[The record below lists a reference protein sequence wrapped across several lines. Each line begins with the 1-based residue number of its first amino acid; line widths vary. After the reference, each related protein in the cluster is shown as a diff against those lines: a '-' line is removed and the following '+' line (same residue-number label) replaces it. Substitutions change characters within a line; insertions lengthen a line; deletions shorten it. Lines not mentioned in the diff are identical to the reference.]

1 MAYALYAPCL
11 LIAAISITLKENVI
25 STQHL
30 PLVIAGPIVRKV
42 TSNLCYIWVVT
53 SSADA
58 PSLTLSH
65 DEAPIDG
72 DRQSETICVGT
83 HAFIHLLSF
92 SASKPFSDCAR
103 ISYQLHFDNEEQ
115 QARWH
120 KEQQA
125 LLYTG
130 QSTLSFHF
138 TETPKTILHGSCRKP
153 HFHSD
158 DALAQVDT
166 LHEHAF
172 KQKSSFPDL
181 LLMTGDQIYA
191 DDVAGPMLKAI
202 HSVIARL
209 GLFHETLEG
218 AVVSNT
224 QELAT
229 HPHGYYER
237 EQLLPQISTNTVLSS
252 LFFGAKK
259 KPVFTSVN
267 AQNHLI
273 GSAEIIAMYLLVW
286 SDTLWAEITID
297 NDGIPDKY
305 SATFDKENEALK
317 GFVKQLPQVRRALA
331 HIPTYMI
338 FDDHDVT
345 DDWNLTRG
353 WEQEVYGNPL
363 SKRMIGNALIGY
375 LLCQGWGN
383 APKKVTAL
391 IEKVKQSTGEQGIAQ
406 HDEIID
412 DLLDFDQWHY
422 RLDTTPPIEVLDTRT
437 QRWRSESDMNKP
449 SGLMDWEALCDFQ
462 HSIIGKES
470 VIVVSAAPI
479 YGVKVIE
486 AIQKVFT
493 FFGKALT
500 VDAENWMAHKGTA
513 NVMLNI
519 FRHYKTPPEFI
530 ILSGDVHYSFVY
542 DVRLRFRRNSPH
554 ITQFT
559 CSGLKNAFPDG
570 LIKWLDRLNRILY
583 RSKSPLNLFTRRRN
597 MSVKAREPSMG
608 YGELFN
614 GCAIGVLKISHKNT
628 DVQCKALL
636 SNGKEVEFP
645 TSKND

>member
-1 MAYALYAPCL
+1 M
-11 LIAAISITLKENVI
+11 T
-25 STQHL
+25 STECH
-30 PLVIAGPIVRKV
+30 
-42 TSNLCYIWVVT
+42 IWVVT
-53 SSADA
+53 SNADSPALNLSANEVVV
-58 PSLTLSH
+58 S
-65 DEAPIDG
+65 G
-72 DRQSETICVGT
+72 NCQRETIRVGKY
-83 HAFIHLLSF
+83 AFIHLLSF
-92 SASKPFSDCAR
+92 TSSERFEDTARIGYSLSFSDDA
-103 ISYQLHFDNEEQ
+103 Q
-115 QARWH
+115 QASWEN
-120 KEQQA
+120 EQRG
-125 LLYTG
+125 LLYDG
-130 QSTLSFHF
+130 QSSLCFHY
-138 TETPKTILHGSCRKP
+138 TETPETILHGSCRKP

-158 DALAQVDT
+158 DALAQVDV
-166 LHEHAF
+166 LHKNAF
-172 KQKSSFPDL
+172 KKQNDFPDL

-202 HSVIARL
+202 HSVIDRL
-209 GLFHETLEG
+209 GLYHEALEG
-218 AVVSNT
+218 AVVTNT
-224 QELAT
+224 NELAT
-229 HPHGYYER
+229 HEHGYYER
-237 EQLLPQISTNTVLSS
+237 EQLLPQIATNTVLSS
-252 LFFGAKK
+252 IFFGAKK

-286 SDTLWAEITID
+286 SDTLWADINID
-297 NDGIPDKY
+297 KDGIPPKY
-305 SATFDKENEALK
+305 HAIFDKEHEALN

-383 APKKVTAL
+383 APKKVAPL
-391 IEKVKQSTGEQGIAQ
+391 IAKVQESMGESGLNS
-406 HDEIID
+406 HDKIID

-437 QRWRSESDMNKP
+437 QRWRSESNMNKP

-513 NVMLNI
+513 NVILNI
-519 FRHYKTPPEFI
+519 FRHYKTPPDFI

-570 LIKWLDRLNRILY
+570 LIKWLDRLNRVLY

-597 MSVKAREPSMG
+597 MSVKAREPSLG

-614 GCAIGVLKISHKNT
+614 GCAIGVLKISQKNT

-645 TSKND
+645 ASKDD

>member
-1 MAYALYAPCL
+1 MP
-11 LIAAISITLKENVI
+11 
-25 STQHL
+25 Q
-30 PLVIAGPIVRKV
+30 VIAGPIVRKV
-42 TSNLCYIWVVT
+42 TSTECHIWVVT
-53 SSADA
+53 SNADSPALNLSANEVVV
-58 PSLTLSH
+58 S
-65 DEAPIDG
+65 G
-72 DRQSETICVGT
+72 NCQRETIRVGKY
-83 HAFIHLLSF
+83 AFIHLLSF
-92 SASKPFSDCAR
+92 TSSEPFEDTARIGYSLSFSDDA
-103 ISYQLHFDNEEQ
+103 Q
-115 QARWH
+115 QASWEN
-120 KEQQA
+120 EQRG
-125 LLYTG
+125 LLYDG
-130 QSTLSFHF
+130 QSSLCFHY
-138 TETPKTILHGSCRKP
+138 TETPETILHGSCRKP

-158 DALAQVDT
+158 DALAQVDV
-166 LHEHAF
+166 LHKNAF
-172 KQKSSFPDL
+172 KKQNDFPDL

-202 HSVIARL
+202 HSVIDRL
-209 GLFHETLEG
+209 GLYHEALEG
-218 AVVSNT
+218 AVVTNT
-224 QELAT
+224 NELAT
-229 HPHGYYER
+229 HEHGYYER
-237 EQLLPQISTNTVLSS
+237 EQLLPQIATNTVLSS
-252 LFFGAKK
+252 IFFGAKK

-286 SDTLWAEITID
+286 SDTLWADINID
-297 NDGIPDKY
+297 KDGIPPKY
-305 SATFDKENEALK
+305 HAIFDKEHEALN

-383 APKKVTAL
+383 APKKVAPL
-391 IEKVKQSTGEQGIAQ
+391 IAKVQESMGESGLNS

-437 QRWRSESDMNKP
+437 QRWRSESNMNKP

-462 HSIIGKES
+462 HSIIGKKS

-513 NVMLNI
+513 NVILNI
-519 FRHYKTPPEFI
+519 FRHYKTPPDFI

-570 LIKWLDRLNRILY
+570 LIKWLDSLNRVLN

-597 MSVKAREPSMG
+597 MSVKAREPSLG

-614 GCAIGVLKISHKNT
+614 GCAIGVLKISQKNT

-645 TSKND
+645 ASKDD

>member
-1 MAYALYAPCL
+1 MP
-11 LIAAISITLKENVI
+11 
-25 STQHL
+25 Q
-30 PLVIAGPIVRKV
+30 VIAGPIVRKV
-42 TSNLCYIWVVT
+42 TSTECHIWVVT
-53 SSADA
+53 SNADSPALNLSANEVVV
-58 PSLTLSH
+58 S
-65 DEAPIDG
+65 G
-72 DRQSETICVGT
+72 NCQRETIRVGKY
-83 HAFIHLLSF
+83 AFIHLLSF
-92 SASKPFSDCAR
+92 TSSEPFEDTARIGYSLSFSDDA
-103 ISYQLHFDNEEQ
+103 Q
-115 QARWH
+115 QASWEN
-120 KEQQA
+120 EQRG
-125 LLYTG
+125 LLYDG
-130 QSTLSFHF
+130 QSSLCFHY
-138 TETPKTILHGSCRKP
+138 TETPETILHGSCRKP

-158 DALAQVDT
+158 DALAQVDV
-166 LHEHAF
+166 LHKNAF
-172 KQKSSFPDL
+172 KKENDFPDL

-202 HSVIARL
+202 HSVIDRL
-209 GLFHETLEG
+209 GLYHEALEG
-218 AVVSNT
+218 AVVTNT
-224 QELAT
+224 NELAT
-229 HPHGYYER
+229 HEHGYYER
-237 EQLLPQISTNTVLSS
+237 EQLLPQIATNTVLSS
-252 LFFGAKK
+252 IFFGAKK

-286 SDTLWAEITID
+286 SDTLWADINID
-297 NDGIPDKY
+297 KDGIPPKY
-305 SATFDKENEALK
+305 HVIFDKEHEALN

-383 APKKVTAL
+383 APKKVAPL
-391 IEKVKQSTGEQGIAQ
+391 IAKVQESMGESGLNS

-437 QRWRSESDMNKP
+437 QRWRSESNMNKP

-513 NVMLNI
+513 NVILNI
-519 FRHYKTPPEFI
+519 FRHYKTPPDFI

-570 LIKWLDRLNRILY
+570 LIKWLDRLNRVLY

-597 MSVKAREPSMG
+597 MSVKAREPSLG

-614 GCAIGVLKISHKNT
+614 GCAIGVLKISQKNT

-645 TSKND
+645 ASKDD

>member
-1 MAYALYAPCL
+1 MP
-11 LIAAISITLKENVI
+11 
-25 STQHL
+25 Q
-30 PLVIAGPIVRKV
+30 VIAGPIVRKV
-42 TSNLCYIWVVT
+42 TSTECHIWVVT
-53 SSADA
+53 SNADSPALNLSANEVVV
-58 PSLTLSH
+58 S
-65 DEAPIDG
+65 G
-72 DRQSETICVGT
+72 NCQRETIRVGKY
-83 HAFIHLLSF
+83 AFIHLLSF
-92 SASKPFSDCAR
+92 TSSEPFEDTARIGYSLSFSDDA
-103 ISYQLHFDNEEQ
+103 Q
-115 QARWH
+115 QASWEN
-120 KEQQA
+120 EQRG
-125 LLYTG
+125 LLYDG
-130 QSTLSFHF
+130 QSSLCFHY
-138 TETPKTILHGSCRKP
+138 TETPETILHGSCRKP

-158 DALAQVDT
+158 DALAQVDV
-166 LHEHAF
+166 LHKNAF
-172 KQKSSFPDL
+172 KKQNDFPDL

-202 HSVIARL
+202 HSVIDRL
-209 GLFHETLEG
+209 GLYHEALEG
-218 AVVSNT
+218 AVVTNT
-224 QELAT
+224 NELAT
-229 HPHGYYER
+229 HEHGYYER
-237 EQLLPQISTNTVLSS
+237 EQLLPQIATNTVLSS
-252 LFFGAKK
+252 IFFGAKK

-286 SDTLWAEITID
+286 SDTLWADINID
-297 NDGIPDKY
+297 KDGIPPKY
-305 SATFDKENEALK
+305 HAIFDKEHEALN

-383 APKKVTAL
+383 APKKVAPL
-391 IEKVKQSTGEQGIAQ
+391 IAKVQESMGESGLNS

-437 QRWRSESDMNKP
+437 QRWRSESNMNKP

-513 NVMLNI
+513 NVILNI
-519 FRHYKTPPEFI
+519 FRHYKTPPDFI

-570 LIKWLDRLNRILY
+570 LIKWLDRLNRVLY

-597 MSVKAREPSMG
+597 MSVKAREPSLG

-614 GCAIGVLKISHKNT
+614 GCAIGVLKISQKNT

-645 TSKND
+645 ASKDD

>member
-1 MAYALYAPCL
+1 MP
-11 LIAAISITLKENVI
+11 
-25 STQHL
+25 Q
-30 PLVIAGPIVRKV
+30 VIAGPIVRKV
-42 TSNLCYIWVVT
+42 TSTECHIWVVT
-53 SSADA
+53 SNADSPALNLSANEVVV
-58 PSLTLSH
+58 S
-65 DEAPIDG
+65 G
-72 DRQSETICVGT
+72 NCQRETIRVGKY
-83 HAFIHLLSF
+83 AFIHLLSF
-92 SASKPFSDCAR
+92 TSSEPFEDTARIGYSLSFSDDA
-103 ISYQLHFDNEEQ
+103 Q
-115 QARWH
+115 QASWEN
-120 KEQQA
+120 EQRG
-125 LLYTG
+125 LLYDG
-130 QSTLSFHF
+130 QSSLCFHY
-138 TETPKTILHGSCRKP
+138 TETPETILHGSCRKP

-158 DALAQVDT
+158 DALAQVDV
-166 LHEHAF
+166 LHKNAF
-172 KQKSSFPDL
+172 KKQNDFPDL

-202 HSVIARL
+202 HSVIDRL
-209 GLFHETLEG
+209 GLYHEALEG
-218 AVVSNT
+218 AVVTNT
-224 QELAT
+224 NELAT
-229 HPHGYYER
+229 HEHGYYER
-237 EQLLPQISTNTVLSS
+237 EQLLPQIATNTVLSS
-252 LFFGAKK
+252 IFFGAKK

-286 SDTLWAEITID
+286 SDTLWADINID
-297 NDGIPDKY
+297 KDGIPQKY
-305 SATFDKENEALK
+305 HAIFDKEHEALN

-383 APKKVTAL
+383 APKKVAPL
-391 IEKVKQSTGEQGIAQ
+391 IAKVQESMGESGLNS

-437 QRWRSESDMNKP
+437 QRWRSESNMNKP

-513 NVMLNI
+513 NVILNI
-519 FRHYKTPPEFI
+519 FRHYKTPPDFI

-570 LIKWLDRLNRILY
+570 LIKWLDRLNRVLY

-597 MSVKAREPSMG
+597 MSVKAREPSLG

-614 GCAIGVLKISHKNT
+614 GCAIGVLKISQKNT

-645 TSKND
+645 ASKDD

>member
-1 MAYALYAPCL
+1 M
-11 LIAAISITLKENVI
+11 T
-25 STQHL
+25 STECH
-30 PLVIAGPIVRKV
+30 
-42 TSNLCYIWVVT
+42 IWVVT
-53 SSADA
+53 SNADSPTLNLSANEVVV
-58 PSLTLSH
+58 S
-65 DEAPIDG
+65 G
-72 DRQSETICVGT
+72 NCQRETIRVGKY
-83 HAFIHLLSF
+83 AFIHLLSF
-92 SASKPFSDCAR
+92 TSSEPFEDTARIGYSLSFSDDA
-103 ISYQLHFDNEEQ
+103 Q
-115 QARWH
+115 QASWEN
-120 KEQQA
+120 EQRG
-125 LLYTG
+125 LLYDG
-130 QSTLSFHF
+130 QPSLCFHY
-138 TETPKTILHGSCRKP
+138 TETPETILHGSCRKP

-158 DALAQVDT
+158 DALAQVDV
-166 LHEHAF
+166 LHKNAF
-172 KQKSSFPDL
+172 KKQDDFPDL

-202 HSVIARL
+202 HSVIDRL
-209 GLFHETLEG
+209 GLYHEALEG
-218 AVVSNT
+218 AVVTNT
-224 QELAT
+224 NELAT
-229 HPHGYYER
+229 HEHGYYER
-237 EQLLPQISTNTVLSS
+237 EQLLPQIATNTVLSS
-252 LFFGAKK
+252 IFFGAKK

-273 GSAEIIAMYLLVW
+273 GSSEIIAMYLLVW
-286 SDTLWAEITID
+286 SDTLWADINID
-297 NDGIPDKY
+297 KDGLPPKY
-305 SATFDKENEALK
+305 HAIFDKEHEALN

-383 APKKVTAL
+383 APKKVAPL
-391 IEKVKQSTGEQGIAQ
+391 IAKVQESMGESGLNS

-437 QRWRSESDMNKP
+437 QRWRSESNMNKP

-513 NVMLNI
+513 NVILNI
-519 FRHYKTPPEFI
+519 FRHYKTPPDFI

-570 LIKWLDRLNRILY
+570 LIKWLDRLNRVLY

-597 MSVKAREPSMG
+597 MSVKAREPSLG

-614 GCAIGVLKISHKNT
+614 GCAIGVLKISQKNT

-645 TSKND
+645 ASKDD

>member
-1 MAYALYAPCL
+1 MP
-11 LIAAISITLKENVI
+11 
-25 STQHL
+25 Q
-30 PLVIAGPIVRKV
+30 VIAGPIVRKV
-42 TSNLCYIWVVT
+42 TSTECHIWVVT
-53 SSADA
+53 SNADSPTLNLSANEVVV
-58 PSLTLSH
+58 S
-65 DEAPIDG
+65 G
-72 DRQSETICVGT
+72 NCQRETIRVGKY
-83 HAFIHLLSF
+83 AFIHLLSF
-92 SASKPFSDCAR
+92 TSSEPFEDTARIGYSLSFSDDA
-103 ISYQLHFDNEEQ
+103 Q
-115 QARWH
+115 QASWED
-120 KEQQA
+120 EQRG
-125 LLYTG
+125 LLYDG
-130 QSTLSFHF
+130 QSSLSFHY
-138 TETPKTILHGSCRKP
+138 TETPETILHGSCRKP
-153 HFHSD
+153 HFQSD
-158 DALAQVDT
+158 DALAQVDV
-166 LHEHAF
+166 LHKNAF
-172 KQKSSFPDL
+172 KMQNDFPDL

-202 HSVIARL
+202 HSVIDRL
-209 GLFHETLEG
+209 GLYHEALEG
-218 AVVSNT
+218 AVVTNT
-224 QELAT
+224 NELAT
-229 HPHGYYER
+229 HEHGYYER
-237 EQLLPQISTNTVLSS
+237 EQLLPQIATNTVLSS
-252 LFFGAKK
+252 IFFGAKK

-286 SDTLWAEITID
+286 SDTLWADINID
-297 NDGIPDKY
+297 KDGIPPKY
-305 SATFDKENEALK
+305 HAIFDKEHEALN

-383 APKKVTAL
+383 APKKVAPL
-391 IEKVKQSTGEQGIAQ
+391 IAKVQESMGESGLNS

-437 QRWRSESDMNKP
+437 QRWRSESNMNKP

-513 NVMLNI
+513 NVILNI
-519 FRHYKTPPEFI
+519 FRHYKTPPDFI

-570 LIKWLDRLNRILY
+570 LIKWLDRLNRVLY

-597 MSVKAREPSMG
+597 MSVKAREPSLG

-614 GCAIGVLKISHKNT
+614 GCAIGVLKISQKNT

-645 TSKND
+645 ASKDD

>member
-1 MAYALYAPCL
+1 MP
-11 LIAAISITLKENVI
+11 
-25 STQHL
+25 Q
-30 PLVIAGPIVRKV
+30 VIAGPIVRKV
-42 TSNLCYIWVVT
+42 TSTECHIWVVT
-53 SSADA
+53 SNADSPALKLSANEVVV
-58 PSLTLSH
+58 SGNSQ
-65 DEAPIDG
+65 
-72 DRQSETICVGT
+72 RETVRVGKY
-83 HAFIHLLSF
+83 AFIHLLSF
-92 SASKPFSDCAR
+92 TASEPFEDTAR
-103 ISYQLHFDNEEQ
+103 IGYALSFLDDAQ
-115 QARWH
+115 QAIWED
-120 KEQQA
+120 EQRA
-125 LLYTG
+125 LLYDG
-130 QSTLSFHF
+130 QSSLSFHY
-138 TETPKTILHGSCRKP
+138 TETPETILHGSCRKP

-158 DALAQVDT
+158 DALAQVDE
-166 LHEHAF
+166 LHKNAF
-172 KQKSSFPDL
+172 KTRHDFPDL

-202 HSVIARL
+202 HSVIDRL
-209 GLFHETLEG
+209 GLYHETLEG
-218 AVVSNT
+218 AVVTNT
-224 QELAT
+224 NELAT
-229 HPHGYYER
+229 HAHGYYER
-237 EQLLPQISTNTVLSS
+237 EQLLPQIATNTVLSS
-252 LFFGAKK
+252 IFFGAKR

-286 SDTLWAEITID
+286 SDTLWTDINID
-297 NDGIPDKY
+297 KNGVPQKY
-305 SATFDKENEALK
+305 LAIFDKEQEALN

-383 APKKVTAL
+383 APKKVAPLVTKIQESMGKNGL
-391 IEKVKQSTGEQGIAQ
+391 NS

-412 DLLDFDQWHY
+412 ALLDFDQWHY

-437 QRWRSESDMNKP
+437 QRWRSESNMNKP

-513 NVMLNI
+513 NVILNI

-570 LIKWLDRLNRILY
+570 LIKWLDRLNRVLY

-597 MSVKAREPSMG
+597 MSVKAREPSLG

-614 GCAIGVLKISHKNT
+614 GCAIGVLKISQENT

-645 TSKND
+645 ASKDDQFKRGI

>member
-1 MAYALYAPCL
+1 
-11 LIAAISITLKENVI
+11 
-25 STQHL
+25 L
-30 PLVIAGPIVRKV
+30 PQVIAGPIVRKV
-42 TSNLCYIWVVT
+42 TSTECHIWVVT
-53 SSADA
+53 SNADSPALNLSANEVVV
-58 PSLTLSH
+58 S
-65 DEAPIDG
+65 G
-72 DRQSETICVGT
+72 NCQRETIRVGKY
-83 HAFIHLLSF
+83 AFIHLLSF
-92 SASKPFSDCAR
+92 TSSEPFEDTARIGYSLSFSDDA
-103 ISYQLHFDNEEQ
+103 Q
-115 QARWH
+115 QASWED
-120 KEQQA
+120 EQRG
-125 LLYTG
+125 LLYDG
-130 QSTLSFHF
+130 QSSLCFHY
-138 TETPKTILHGSCRKP
+138 TETPETILHGSCRKP

-158 DALAQVDT
+158 DALAQVDV
-166 LHEHAF
+166 LHKNAF
-172 KQKSSFPDL
+172 KKQNDFPDL

-202 HSVIARL
+202 HSVIDRL
-209 GLFHETLEG
+209 GLYHEALEG
-218 AVVSNT
+218 AVVTNT
-224 QELAT
+224 NELAT
-229 HPHGYYER
+229 HEHGYYER
-237 EQLLPQISTNTVLSS
+237 EQLLPQIATNTVLSS
-252 LFFGAKK
+252 IFFGAKK

-286 SDTLWAEITID
+286 SDTLWADINID
-297 NDGIPDKY
+297 KDGIPPKY
-305 SATFDKENEALK
+305 HAIFDKEHEALN

-338 FDDHDVT
+338 YDDHDVT

-383 APKKVTAL
+383 APKKVAPL
-391 IEKVKQSTGEQGIAQ
+391 IAKVQKSMGESGLNS

-437 QRWRSESDMNKP
+437 QRWRSESNMNKP

-513 NVMLNI
+513 NVILNI
-519 FRHYKTPPEFI
+519 FRHYKTPPDFI

-570 LIKWLDRLNRILY
+570 LIKWLDRLNRVLY

-597 MSVKAREPSMG
+597 MSVKAREPSLG

-614 GCAIGVLKISHKNT
+614 GCAIGVLKISQKNT

-645 TSKND
+645 ASKDD

>member
-1 MAYALYAPCL
+1 MP
-11 LIAAISITLKENVI
+11 
-25 STQHL
+25 Q
-30 PLVIAGPIVRKV
+30 VIAGPIVRKV
-42 TSNLCYIWVVT
+42 TSTECHIWVVT
-53 SSADA
+53 SNADSPTLNLSANEVVV
-58 PSLTLSH
+58 S
-65 DEAPIDG
+65 G
-72 DRQSETICVGT
+72 NCQRETIRVGKY
-83 HAFIHLLSF
+83 AFIHLLSF
-92 SASKPFSDCAR
+92 TSSEPFEDTVRIGYSLSFSDDA
-103 ISYQLHFDNEEQ
+103 Q
-115 QARWH
+115 QASWEN
-120 KEQQA
+120 EQRG
-125 LLYTG
+125 LLYDG
-130 QSTLSFHF
+130 EPSLCFHY
-138 TETPKTILHGSCRKP
+138 TETPETILHGSCRKP

-158 DALAQVDT
+158 DALAQVDV
-166 LHEHAF
+166 LHKNAF
-172 KQKSSFPDL
+172 KKQNDFPDL

-202 HSVIARL
+202 HSVIDRL
-209 GLFHETLEG
+209 GLYHEALEG
-218 AVVSNT
+218 AVVTNT
-224 QELAT
+224 NELAT
-229 HPHGYYER
+229 HEHGYYER
-237 EQLLPQISTNTVLSS
+237 EQLLPQIATNTVLSS
-252 LFFGAKK
+252 IFFGAKK

-286 SDTLWAEITID
+286 SDTLWADINID
-297 NDGIPDKY
+297 KDGIPPKY
-305 SATFDKENEALK
+305 HAIFDKEHEALN

-383 APKKVTAL
+383 APKKVAPL
-391 IEKVKQSTGEQGIAQ
+391 IAKVQESMGESGLNS

-437 QRWRSESDMNKP
+437 QRWRSESNMNKP

-513 NVMLNI
+513 NVILNI
-519 FRHYKTPPEFI
+519 FRHYKTPPDFI

-570 LIKWLDRLNRILY
+570 LIKWLDRLNRVLY

-597 MSVKAREPSMG
+597 MSVKAREPSLG

-614 GCAIGVLKISHKNT
+614 GCAIGVLKISQKNT

-645 TSKND
+645 ASKDD

>member
-1 MAYALYAPCL
+1 MP
-11 LIAAISITLKENVI
+11 
-25 STQHL
+25 Q
-30 PLVIAGPIVRKV
+30 VIAGPIVRKV
-42 TSNLCYIWVVT
+42 TSTECHIWVVT
-53 SSADA
+53 SNADSPALNLSANEVVV
-58 PSLTLSH
+58 S
-65 DEAPIDG
+65 G
-72 DRQSETICVGT
+72 NCQRETIRVGKY
-83 HAFIHLLSF
+83 AFIHLLSF
-92 SASKPFSDCAR
+92 TSSEPFEDTARIGYSLSFSDDA
-103 ISYQLHFDNEEQ
+103 Q
-115 QARWH
+115 QASWEN
-120 KEQQA
+120 EQRG
-125 LLYTG
+125 LLYDG
-130 QSTLSFHF
+130 QSSLCFHY
-138 TETPKTILHGSCRKP
+138 TETPETILHGSCRKP

-158 DALAQVDT
+158 DALAQVDV
-166 LHEHAF
+166 LHKNAF
-172 KQKSSFPDL
+172 KKQNDFPDL

-202 HSVIARL
+202 HSVIDRL
-209 GLFHETLEG
+209 GLYHEALEG
-218 AVVSNT
+218 AVVTNT
-224 QELAT
+224 NELAT
-229 HPHGYYER
+229 HEHGYYER
-237 EQLLPQISTNTVLSS
+237 EQLLPQIATNTVLSS
-252 LFFGAKK
+252 IFFGAKK

-286 SDTLWAEITID
+286 SDTLWADINID
-297 NDGIPDKY
+297 KDGIPPKY
-305 SATFDKENEALK
+305 HAIFDKEHEALN

-383 APKKVTAL
+383 APKKVAPL
-391 IEKVKQSTGEQGIAQ
+391 IAKVQESMGESGLNS

-412 DLLDFDQWHY
+412 DLLAFDQWHY

-437 QRWRSESDMNKP
+437 QRWRSESNMNKP

-513 NVMLNI
+513 NVILNI
-519 FRHYKTPPEFI
+519 FRHYKTPPDFI

-570 LIKWLDRLNRILY
+570 LIKWLDRLNRVLY

-597 MSVKAREPSMG
+597 MSVKAREPSLG

-614 GCAIGVLKISHKNT
+614 GCAIGVLKISQKNT

-645 TSKND
+645 ASKDD

>member
-1 MAYALYAPCL
+1 MP
-11 LIAAISITLKENVI
+11 
-25 STQHL
+25 Q
-30 PLVIAGPIVRKV
+30 VIAGPIVRKV
-42 TSNLCYIWVVT
+42 TSTECHIWVVT
-53 SSADA
+53 SNADSPALNLSANEVVV
-58 PSLTLSH
+58 S
-65 DEAPIDG
+65 G
-72 DRQSETICVGT
+72 NCQRETIRVGKY
-83 HAFIHLLSF
+83 AFIHLLSF
-92 SASKPFSDCAR
+92 TSSEPFEDTARIGYSLSFSDDA
-103 ISYQLHFDNEEQ
+103 Q
-115 QARWH
+115 QASWEN
-120 KEQQA
+120 EQRG
-125 LLYTG
+125 LLYDG
-130 QSTLSFHF
+130 QSSLCFHY
-138 TETPKTILHGSCRKP
+138 TETPETILHGSCRKP

-158 DALAQVDT
+158 DALAQVDV
-166 LHEHAF
+166 LHKNAF
-172 KQKSSFPDL
+172 KKQNDFPDL

-202 HSVIARL
+202 HSVIDRL
-209 GLFHETLEG
+209 GLYHEALEG
-218 AVVSNT
+218 AVVTNT
-224 QELAT
+224 NELAT
-229 HPHGYYER
+229 HEHGYYER
-237 EQLLPQISTNTVLSS
+237 EQLLPQIATNTVLSS
-252 LFFGAKK
+252 IFFGAKK

-286 SDTLWAEITID
+286 SDTLWADINID
-297 NDGIPDKY
+297 KDGIPPKY
-305 SATFDKENEALK
+305 HAIFDKEHEALN

-383 APKKVTAL
+383 APKKVAPL
-391 IEKVKQSTGEQGIAQ
+391 IAKVQESMGESGLNS
-406 HDEIID
+406 HDELID

-437 QRWRSESDMNKP
+437 QRWRSESNMNKP

-513 NVMLNI
+513 NVILNI
-519 FRHYKTPPEFI
+519 FRHYKTPPDFI

-570 LIKWLDRLNRILY
+570 LIKWLDRLNRVLY

-597 MSVKAREPSMG
+597 MSVKAREPSLG

-614 GCAIGVLKISHKNT
+614 GCAIGVLKISQKNT

-636 SNGKEVEFP
+636 SNGNEVEFP
-645 TSKND
+645 ASKDD

>member
-1 MAYALYAPCL
+1 MP
-11 LIAAISITLKENVI
+11 
-25 STQHL
+25 Q
-30 PLVIAGPIVRKV
+30 VIAGPIVRKV
-42 TSNLCYIWVVT
+42 TSTECHIWVVT
-53 SSADA
+53 SNADSPTLNLSANEVVV
-58 PSLTLSH
+58 S
-65 DEAPIDG
+65 G
-72 DRQSETICVGT
+72 NCQRETIRVGKY
-83 HAFIHLLSF
+83 AFIHLLSF
-92 SASKPFSDCAR
+92 TSSEPFEDTARIGYSLSFSDDA
-103 ISYQLHFDNEEQ
+103 Q
-115 QARWH
+115 QASWEN
-120 KEQQA
+120 EQRG
-125 LLYTG
+125 LLYDG
-130 QSTLSFHF
+130 QPSLCFHY
-138 TETPKTILHGSCRKP
+138 TETPETILHGSCRKP

-158 DALAQVDT
+158 DALAQVDV
-166 LHEHAF
+166 LHKNAF
-172 KQKSSFPDL
+172 KKQNDFPDL

-202 HSVIARL
+202 HSVIDRL
-209 GLFHETLEG
+209 GLYHEALEG
-218 AVVSNT
+218 AVVTNT
-224 QELAT
+224 NELAT
-229 HPHGYYER
+229 HEYGYYER
-237 EQLLPQISTNTVLSS
+237 EQLLPQIATNTVLSS
-252 LFFGAKK
+252 IFFGAKK

-286 SDTLWAEITID
+286 SDTLWADINID
-297 NDGIPDKY
+297 KDGIPPKY
-305 SATFDKENEALK
+305 HAIFDKEHEALN

-383 APKKVTAL
+383 APKKVAPL
-391 IEKVKQSTGEQGIAQ
+391 IAKVQESMGESGLNS

-437 QRWRSESDMNKP
+437 QRWRSESNMNKP

-513 NVMLNI
+513 NVILNI
-519 FRHYKTPPEFI
+519 FRHYKTPPDFI

-570 LIKWLDRLNRILY
+570 LIKWLDRLNRVLY

-597 MSVKAREPSMG
+597 MSVKAREPSLG

-614 GCAIGVLKISHKNT
+614 GCAIGVLKISQKNT

-645 TSKND
+645 ASKDD

>member
-1 MAYALYAPCL
+1 
-11 LIAAISITLKENVI
+11 
-25 STQHL
+25 L
-30 PLVIAGPIVRKV
+30 PQVIAGPIVRRV
-42 TSNLCYIWVVT
+42 TSTECHIWVVT
-53 SSADA
+53 SNADSPALNLSANEVVV
-58 PSLTLSH
+58 S
-65 DEAPIDG
+65 G
-72 DRQSETICVGT
+72 NCQRETIRVGKY
-83 HAFIHLLSF
+83 AFIHLLSF
-92 SASKPFSDCAR
+92 TSSEPFEDTARIGYSLSFSDDA
-103 ISYQLHFDNEEQ
+103 Q
-115 QARWH
+115 QASWEV
-120 KEQQA
+120 EQRG
-125 LLYTG
+125 LLYDG
-130 QSTLSFHF
+130 QSSLCFHY
-138 TETPKTILHGSCRKP
+138 TETPETILHGSCRKP

-158 DALAQVDT
+158 DALAQVDV
-166 LHEHAF
+166 LHKNAF
-172 KQKSSFPDL
+172 KKQNDFPDL

-202 HSVIARL
+202 HSVIDRL
-209 GLFHETLEG
+209 GLYHEALEG
-218 AVVSNT
+218 AVVTNT
-224 QELAT
+224 NELAT
-229 HPHGYYER
+229 HEHGYYER
-237 EQLLPQISTNTVLSS
+237 EQLLPQIATNTVLSS
-252 LFFGAKK
+252 IFFGAKK

-286 SDTLWAEITID
+286 SDTLWADINID
-297 NDGIPDKY
+297 KDGIPPKY
-305 SATFDKENEALK
+305 HAIFDKEHEALN

-383 APKKVTAL
+383 APKKVAPL
-391 IEKVKQSTGEQGIAQ
+391 IAKVQESMGESGLNS

-437 QRWRSESDMNKP
+437 QRWRSESNMNKP

-462 HSIIGKES
+462 HSIIGKKS

-513 NVMLNI
+513 NVILNI
-519 FRHYKTPPEFI
+519 FRHYKTPPDFI

-570 LIKWLDRLNRILY
+570 LIKWLDRLNRVLY

-597 MSVKAREPSMG
+597 MSVKAREPSLG

-614 GCAIGVLKISHKNT
+614 GCAIGVLKISQKNT

-636 SNGKEVEFP
+636 NNGKEVEFP
-645 TSKND
+645 ASKDD

>member
-1 MAYALYAPCL
+1 MP
-11 LIAAISITLKENVI
+11 
-25 STQHL
+25 Q
-30 PLVIAGPIVRKV
+30 VIAGPIVRKV
-42 TSNLCYIWVVT
+42 TSTECHIWVVT
-53 SSADA
+53 SNADSPTLNLSANEVVV
-58 PSLTLSH
+58 S
-65 DEAPIDG
+65 G
-72 DRQSETICVGT
+72 NCQRETIRVGKY
-83 HAFIHLLSF
+83 AFIHLLSF
-92 SASKPFSDCAR
+92 TSSEPFKDTARIGYSLSFSDDA
-103 ISYQLHFDNEEQ
+103 Q
-115 QARWH
+115 QASWEN
-120 KEQQA
+120 EQRG
-125 LLYTG
+125 LLYDG
-130 QSTLSFHF
+130 QSSLCFHY
-138 TETPKTILHGSCRKP
+138 TETPETILHGSCRKP

-158 DALAQVDT
+158 DALAQVDV
-166 LHEHAF
+166 LHKNAF
-172 KQKSSFPDL
+172 KKQNDFPDL

-202 HSVIARL
+202 HSVIDRL
-209 GLFHETLEG
+209 GLYHEALEG
-218 AVVSNT
+218 AVVTNT
-224 QELAT
+224 NELAT
-229 HPHGYYER
+229 HEHGYYER
-237 EQLLPQISTNTVLSS
+237 EQLLPQIATNTVLSS
-252 LFFGAKK
+252 IFFGAKK

-286 SDTLWAEITID
+286 SDTLWADINID
-297 NDGIPDKY
+297 KDGIPPKY
-305 SATFDKENEALK
+305 HAIFDKEHEALN

-363 SKRMIGNALIGY
+363 SKRMIGNALICY

-383 APKKVTAL
+383 APKKVAPL
-391 IEKVKQSTGEQGIAQ
+391 IAKVQESMGESGLNS

-437 QRWRSESDMNKP
+437 QRWRSESNMNKP

-513 NVMLNI
+513 NVILNI
-519 FRHYKTPPEFI
+519 FRHYKTPPDFI

-570 LIKWLDRLNRILY
+570 LIKWLDRLNRVLY

-597 MSVKAREPSMG
+597 MSVKAREPSLG

-614 GCAIGVLKISHKNT
+614 GCAIGVLKISQKNT

-645 TSKND
+645 ASKDD

>member
-1 MAYALYAPCL
+1 M
-11 LIAAISITLKENVI
+11 T
-25 STQHL
+25 STECH
-30 PLVIAGPIVRKV
+30 
-42 TSNLCYIWVVT
+42 IWVVT
-53 SSADA
+53 SNADSPALNLSANEVVV
-58 PSLTLSH
+58 S
-65 DEAPIDG
+65 G
-72 DRQSETICVGT
+72 NCQRETIRVGKY
-83 HAFIHLLSF
+83 AFIHLLSF
-92 SASKPFSDCAR
+92 TSSEPFEDTARIGYSLSFSDDAQQV
-103 ISYQLHFDNEEQ
+103 SWENEQ
-115 QARWH
+115 RG
-120 KEQQA
+120 
-125 LLYTG
+125 LLYDG
-130 QSTLSFHF
+130 QSSLCFHY
-138 TETPKTILHGSCRKP
+138 TETPETILHGSCRKP

-158 DALAQVDT
+158 DALAQVDV
-166 LHEHAF
+166 LHKNAF
-172 KQKSSFPDL
+172 KKQNDFPDL

-202 HSVIARL
+202 HSVIYRL
-209 GLFHETLEG
+209 GLYHEALEG
-218 AVVSNT
+218 AVVTNT
-224 QELAT
+224 NELAT
-229 HPHGYYER
+229 HEHGYYER
-237 EQLLPQISTNTVLSS
+237 EQLLPQIATNTVLSS
-252 LFFGAKK
+252 IFFGAKK

-286 SDTLWAEITID
+286 SDTLWADINID
-297 NDGIPDKY
+297 KDGIPPKY
-305 SATFDKENEALK
+305 HAIFDKEHEALN
-317 GFVKQLPQVRRALA
+317 GFVKQLLQVRRALA

-383 APKKVTAL
+383 APKKVAPL
-391 IEKVKQSTGEQGIAQ
+391 IAKVQESMGESGLNS

-437 QRWRSESDMNKP
+437 QRWRSESNMNKP

-513 NVMLNI
+513 NVILNI
-519 FRHYKTPPEFI
+519 FRHYKTPPDFI

-570 LIKWLDRLNRILY
+570 LIKWLDRLNRVLY

-597 MSVKAREPSMG
+597 MSVKAREPSLG

-614 GCAIGVLKISHKNT
+614 GCAIGVLKISQKTT

-645 TSKND
+645 ASKDD

>member
-1 MAYALYAPCL
+1 MP
-11 LIAAISITLKENVI
+11 
-25 STQHL
+25 Q
-30 PLVIAGPIVRKV
+30 VIAGPIVRKV
-42 TSNLCYIWVVT
+42 TSTECHIWVVT
-53 SSADA
+53 SNADSPTLNLSANEVVV
-58 PSLTLSH
+58 S
-65 DEAPIDG
+65 G
-72 DRQSETICVGT
+72 NCQRETIRVGKY
-83 HAFIHLLSF
+83 AFIHLLSF
-92 SASKPFSDCAR
+92 TSSEPFEDTARIGYSLSFSDDA
-103 ISYQLHFDNEEQ
+103 Q
-115 QARWH
+115 QASWED
-120 KEQQA
+120 EQRG
-125 LLYTG
+125 LLYDG
-130 QSTLSFHF
+130 QSSLCFHY
-138 TETPKTILHGSCRKP
+138 TETPETILHGSCRKP

-158 DALAQVDT
+158 DALAQVDV
-166 LHEHAF
+166 LHKNAF
-172 KQKSSFPDL
+172 KKQNDFPDL

-202 HSVIARL
+202 HSVIDRL
-209 GLFHETLEG
+209 GLYHEALEG
-218 AVVSNT
+218 AVVTNT
-224 QELAT
+224 NELAT
-229 HPHGYYER
+229 HEHGYYER
-237 EQLLPQISTNTVLSS
+237 EQLLPQIATNTVLSS
-252 LFFGAKK
+252 IFFGAKK

-286 SDTLWAEITID
+286 SDTLWADINID
-297 NDGIPDKY
+297 KDGIPTKY
-305 SATFDKENEALK
+305 HAIFDKEHEALN

-363 SKRMIGNALIGY
+363 SKRMVGNALIGY

-383 APKKVTAL
+383 APKKVAPL
-391 IEKVKQSTGEQGIAQ
+391 IAKVQESMGESGLNS

-437 QRWRSESDMNKP
+437 QRWRSESNMNKP

-513 NVMLNI
+513 NVILNI
-519 FRHYKTPPEFI
+519 FRHYKTPPDFI

-570 LIKWLDRLNRILY
+570 LIKWLDRLNRVLY

-597 MSVKAREPSMG
+597 MSVKAREPSLG

-614 GCAIGVLKISHKNT
+614 GCAIGVLKISQKNT

-645 TSKND
+645 ASKDD

>member
-1 MAYALYAPCL
+1 
-11 LIAAISITLKENVI
+11 
-25 STQHL
+25 
-30 PLVIAGPIVRKV
+30 V
-42 TSNLCYIWVVT
+42 TSTECHIWVVT
-53 SSADA
+53 SNADSPTLNLSANEVVV
-58 PSLTLSH
+58 S
-65 DEAPIDG
+65 G
-72 DRQSETICVGT
+72 NCQRETIRVGKY
-83 HAFIHLLSF
+83 AFIHLLSF
-92 SASKPFSDCAR
+92 TSSEPFEDTARIGYSLSFSDDA
-103 ISYQLHFDNEEQ
+103 Q
-115 QARWH
+115 QASWEN
-120 KEQQA
+120 EQRG
-125 LLYTG
+125 LLYDG
-130 QSTLSFHF
+130 QSSLCFHY
-138 TETPKTILHGSCRKP
+138 TETPETILHGSCRKP

-158 DALAQVDT
+158 DALAQVDV
-166 LHEHAF
+166 LHKNAF
-172 KQKSSFPDL
+172 KKQNDFPDL

-202 HSVIARL
+202 HSVIDRL
-209 GLFHETLEG
+209 GLYHEALEG
-218 AVVSNT
+218 AVVTNT
-224 QELAT
+224 NELAT
-229 HPHGYYER
+229 HEHGYYER
-237 EQLLPQISTNTVLSS
+237 EQLLPQIATNTVLSS
-252 LFFGAKK
+252 IFFGAKK

-286 SDTLWAEITID
+286 SDTLWADINID
-297 NDGIPDKY
+297 KDGIPPKY
-305 SATFDKENEALK
+305 HAIFDKEHESLN

-383 APKKVTAL
+383 APKKVAPL
-391 IEKVKQSTGEQGIAQ
+391 IAKVQESMGESGLNS

-412 DLLDFDQWHY
+412 DLLAFDQWHY

-437 QRWRSESDMNKP
+437 QRWRSESNMNKP

-513 NVMLNI
+513 NVILNI
-519 FRHYKTPPEFI
+519 FRHYKTPPDFI

-570 LIKWLDRLNRILY
+570 LIKWLDRLNRVLY

-597 MSVKAREPSMG
+597 MSVKAREPSLG

-614 GCAIGVLKISHKNT
+614 GCAIGVLKISQKTT

-645 TSKND
+645 ASKDD

>member
-1 MAYALYAPCL
+1 MP
-11 LIAAISITLKENVI
+11 
-25 STQHL
+25 Q
-30 PLVIAGPIVRKV
+30 VIAGPIVRRV
-42 TSNLCYIWVVT
+42 TSTECHIWVVT
-53 SSADA
+53 SNADSPALNLSANEVVV
-58 PSLTLSH
+58 S
-65 DEAPIDG
+65 G
-72 DRQSETICVGT
+72 NCQRETIRVGKY
-83 HAFIHLLSF
+83 AFIHLLSF
-92 SASKPFSDCAR
+92 TSSEPFEDTARIGYSLSFSDDA
-103 ISYQLHFDNEEQ
+103 Q
-115 QARWH
+115 QASWEN
-120 KEQQA
+120 EQRG
-125 LLYTG
+125 LLYDG
-130 QSTLSFHF
+130 QSSLCFHY
-138 TETPKTILHGSCRKP
+138 TETPETILHGSCRKP

-158 DALAQVDT
+158 DALAQVDV
-166 LHEHAF
+166 LHKNAF
-172 KQKSSFPDL
+172 KKQNDFPDL

-202 HSVIARL
+202 HSVIDRL
-209 GLFHETLEG
+209 GLYHEALEG
-218 AVVSNT
+218 AVVTNT
-224 QELAT
+224 NELAT
-229 HPHGYYER
+229 HEHGYYER
-237 EQLLPQISTNTVLSS
+237 EQLLPQIATNTVLSS
-252 LFFGAKK
+252 IFFGAKK

-286 SDTLWAEITID
+286 SDTLWADINID
-297 NDGIPDKY
+297 KDGIPPKY
-305 SATFDKENEALK
+305 HAIFDKEHEALN

-383 APKKVTAL
+383 APKKVAPL
-391 IEKVKQSTGEQGIAQ
+391 IAKVQESMGESGLNS

-412 DLLDFDQWHY
+412 DLLDFDKWHY

-437 QRWRSESDMNKP
+437 QRWRSESNMNKP

-462 HSIIGKES
+462 HSIIGKKS

-513 NVMLNI
+513 NVILNI
-519 FRHYKTPPEFI
+519 FRHYKTPPDFI

-570 LIKWLDRLNRILY
+570 LIKWLDRLNRVLY

-597 MSVKAREPSMG
+597 MSVKAREPSLG

-614 GCAIGVLKISHKNT
+614 GCAIGVLKISQKNT

-645 TSKND
+645 ASKDD

>member
-1 MAYALYAPCL
+1 MP
-11 LIAAISITLKENVI
+11 
-25 STQHL
+25 Q
-30 PLVIAGPIVRKV
+30 VIAGPIVRKV
-42 TSNLCYIWVVT
+42 TSTECHIWVVT
-53 SSADA
+53 SNADSPTLNLSANEVVV
-58 PSLTLSH
+58 S
-65 DEAPIDG
+65 G
-72 DRQSETICVGT
+72 NCQRETIRVGKY
-83 HAFIHLLSF
+83 AFIHLLSF
-92 SASKPFSDCAR
+92 TSSEPFEDTARIGYSLSFSDDA
-103 ISYQLHFDNEEQ
+103 Q
-115 QARWH
+115 QASWED
-120 KEQQA
+120 EQRG
-125 LLYTG
+125 LLYDG
-130 QSTLSFHF
+130 QSSLCFHY
-138 TETPKTILHGSCRKP
+138 TETPETILHGSCRKP

-158 DALAQVDT
+158 DALAQVDV
-166 LHEHAF
+166 LHKNAF
-172 KQKSSFPDL
+172 KKQNDFPDL

-202 HSVIARL
+202 HSVIDRL
-209 GLFHETLEG
+209 GLYHEALEG
-218 AVVSNT
+218 AVVINT
-224 QELAT
+224 NELAT
-229 HPHGYYER
+229 HEHGYYER
-237 EQLLPQISTNTVLSS
+237 EQLLPQIATNTVLSS
-252 LFFGAKK
+252 IFFGAKK

-286 SDTLWAEITID
+286 SDTLWADINID
-297 NDGIPDKY
+297 KDGIPPKY
-305 SATFDKENEALK
+305 HAIFDKEHESLN

-383 APKKVTAL
+383 APKKVAPL
-391 IEKVKQSTGEQGIAQ
+391 IAKVQESMGESGLNS

-412 DLLDFDQWHY
+412 ELLDFDQWHY

-437 QRWRSESDMNKP
+437 QRWRSESNMNKP

-513 NVMLNI
+513 NVILNI
-519 FRHYKTPPEFI
+519 FRHYKTPPDFI

-570 LIKWLDRLNRILY
+570 LIKWLDRLNRVLY

-597 MSVKAREPSMG
+597 MSVKAREPSLG

-614 GCAIGVLKISHKNT
+614 GCAIGVLKISQKNT

-645 TSKND
+645 ASKDD

>member
-1 MAYALYAPCL
+1 M
-11 LIAAISITLKENVI
+11 T
-25 STQHL
+25 STECH
-30 PLVIAGPIVRKV
+30 
-42 TSNLCYIWVVT
+42 IWVVT
-53 SSADA
+53 SNADSPTLNLSANEVVV
-58 PSLTLSH
+58 S
-65 DEAPIDG
+65 G
-72 DRQSETICVGT
+72 NCQRETIRVGKY
-83 HAFIHLLSF
+83 AFIHLLSF
-92 SASKPFSDCAR
+92 TSSEPFEDTARIGYSLSFSDDA
-103 ISYQLHFDNEEQ
+103 Q
-115 QARWH
+115 QASWEN
-120 KEQQA
+120 EQRG
-125 LLYTG
+125 LLYDG
-130 QSTLSFHF
+130 QPSLCFHY
-138 TETPKTILHGSCRKP
+138 TETPETILHGSCRKP

-158 DALAQVDT
+158 DALAQVDA
-166 LHEHAF
+166 LHKNAF
-172 KQKSSFPDL
+172 KKQDDFPDL

-202 HSVIARL
+202 HSVIDRL
-209 GLFHETLEG
+209 DLYHEALEG
-218 AVVSNT
+218 AVVTNT
-224 QELAT
+224 NELAT
-229 HPHGYYER
+229 HEHGYYER
-237 EQLLPQISTNTVLSS
+237 EQLLPQIATNTVLSS
-252 LFFGAKK
+252 IFFGAKK

-273 GSAEIIAMYLLVW
+273 GSSEIIAMYLLVW
-286 SDTLWAEITID
+286 SDTLWADINID
-297 NDGIPDKY
+297 KDGLPPKY
-305 SATFDKENEALK
+305 HAIFDKEHEALN

-383 APKKVTAL
+383 APKKVAPL
-391 IEKVKQSTGEQGIAQ
+391 IAKVQESMGESGLNS

-437 QRWRSESDMNKP
+437 QRWRSESNMNKP

-513 NVMLNI
+513 NVILNI
-519 FRHYKTPPEFI
+519 FRHYKTPPDFI

-570 LIKWLDRLNRILY
+570 LIKWLDRLNRVLY

-597 MSVKAREPSMG
+597 MSVKAREPSLG

-614 GCAIGVLKISHKNT
+614 GCAIGVLKISQKNT

-645 TSKND
+645 ASKDD

>member
-1 MAYALYAPCL
+1 MSEE
-11 LIAAISITLKENVI
+11 IVI

-30 PLVIAGPIVRKV
+30 PQVIAGPIVRKV
-42 TSNLCYIWVVT
+42 TSNSCHVWLV
-53 SSADA
+53 SSNAEA
-58 PSLTLSH
+58 PSLSLSH
-65 DEAPIDG
+65 G
-72 DRQSETICVGT
+72 DSVLAGDSQSDTVRVGK
-83 HAFIHLLSF
+83 HAFIHLVTF
-92 SASKPFSDCAR
+92 SASTSFEDRER
-103 ISYQLHFDNEEQ
+103 INYKLIFNDHQ
-115 QARWH
+115 QQNAWE
-120 KEQQA
+120 KEQRA
-125 LLYTG
+125 LLYKD
-130 QSTLSFHF
+130 QASLSFHY
-138 TETPKTILHGSCRKP
+138 TGTPETILHGSCRKP
-153 HFHSD
+153 HFHGD
-158 DALAQVDT
+158 DALVQVDN
-166 LHEHAF
+166 LHKIAF
-172 KQKSSFPDL
+172 EEKVSFPDL

-202 HSVIARL
+202 HCVIARL
-209 GLFHETLEG
+209 GLYHEALEG
-218 AVVSNT
+218 AVVNNT
-224 QELAT
+224 SDLAT
-229 HPHGYYER
+229 HEHGFYER
-237 EQLLPQISTNTVLSS
+237 EQLLPQIATNTVLSS
-252 LFFGAKK
+252 IFFGAKK

-286 SDTLWAEITID
+286 SDTLWPDIVID
-297 NDGIPDKY
+297 KDGIPEKY
-305 SATFDKENEALK
+305 NAIFDKENEAIT
-317 GFVKQLPQVRRALA
+317 GFVKPLLQVRRALA
-331 HIPTYMI
+331 HVPTYMI

-363 SKRMIGNALIGY
+363 SKRMIGNALMGY

-383 APKKVTAL
+383 APEKVTSL
-391 IEKVKQSTGEQGIAQ
+391 IQKVKASLDEQGLAAHNEIV
-406 HDEIID
+406 DE
-412 DLLDFDQWHY
+412 LLDFDQWHY
-422 RLDTTPPIEVLDTRT
+422 RIDTTPPIEVLDTRT
-437 QRWRSESDMNKP
+437 QRWRSESNMNKP

-513 NVMLNI
+513 NVILNI

-570 LIKWLDRLNRILY
+570 LIKWLDRLNRVLY
-583 RSKSPLNLFTRRRN
+583 RSKSPLNVFTRRRN

-614 GCAIGVLKISHKNT
+614 GCAIGVLKISQKNT

-645 TSKND
+645 TSKDD

>member
-1 MAYALYAPCL
+1 MYFEGL
-11 LIAAISITLKENVI
+11 VI
-25 STQHL
+25 SSQHL

-42 TSNLCYIWVVT
+42 TEDTCYIWICT
-53 SSADA
+53 SVS
-58 PSLTLSH
+58 
-65 DEAPIDG
+65 EAPTISLSQ
-72 DRQSETICVGT
+72 RQNTLGGEASVQTVQVGER
-83 HAFIHLLSF
+83 AYIHLLCFDSTQVF
-92 SASKPFSDCAR
+92 EDSIR
-103 ISYQLHFDNEEQ
+103 VHYQLCFGEENHQVRWNEEQ
-115 QARWH
+115 
-120 KEQQA
+120 KA
-125 LLYTG
+125 LLYDT
-130 QSTLSFHF
+130 QSALSFHY
-138 TETPKTILHGSCRKP
+138 TKTPSTILHGSCRKP
-153 HFHSD
+153 HFGGD
-158 DALAQVDT
+158 DALAQVDSLHHNAFTNSIRQDTNQT
-166 LHEHAF
+166 LNA
-172 KQKSSFPDL
+172 PDL

-202 HSVIARL
+202 HSTIDIL
-209 GLFHETLEG
+209 GLFHETLDG
-218 AVVSNT
+218 AVVKNT
-224 QELAT
+224 RELAT
-229 HPHGYYER
+229 HRHGFYER
-237 EQLLPQISTNTVLSS
+237 ELLLPQIATNTVLSS

-286 SDTLWAEITID
+286 SQALWPLVKID
-297 NDGIPDKY
+297 KDYVDERYHG
-305 SATFDKENEALK
+305 AFDKESHAID
-317 GFVKQLPQVRRALA
+317 GFVATLPKIRRALA

-363 SKRMIGNALIGY
+363 SKRMIGNALLGY

-383 APKKVTAL
+383 APKKVAPLISSLTSKYRDSAL
-391 IEKVKQSTGEQGIAQ
+391 QD

-412 DLLDFDQWHY
+412 ELLDFDQWHY

-462 HSIIGKES
+462 HSIIGKQS

-486 AIQKVFT
+486 AIQKIFT

-513 NVMLNI
+513 SVMLNI
-519 FRHYKTPPEFI
+519 FRHYNTPPEFI

-570 LIKWLDRLNRILY
+570 LIKWLDRMNRVLY

-597 MSVKAREPSMG
+597 MSVKPRHPSTG

-614 GCAIGVLKISHKNT
+614 GCALGVLKISHNST
-628 DVQCKALL
+628 QVQCKALL

-645 TSKND
+645 PVKDN

>member
-1 MAYALYAPCL
+1 M
-11 LIAAISITLKENVI
+11 
-25 STQHL
+25 Q
-30 PLVIAGPIVRKV
+30 
-42 TSNLCYIWVVT
+42 
-53 SSADA
+53 
-58 PSLTLSH
+58 
-65 DEAPIDG
+65 
-72 DRQSETICVGT
+72 VGKR
-83 HAFIHLLSF
+83 AFIHLLHFTANTAFNERERIDYALSF
-92 SASKPFSDCAR
+92 D
-103 ISYQLHFDNEEQ
+103 DEEQ
-115 QARWH
+115 SLQWQEEYA
-120 KEQQA
+120 A
-125 LLYTG
+125 LLYRDK
-130 QSTLSFHF
+130 SHLSFHYSA
-138 TETPKTILHGSCRKP
+138 TPETILHGSCRKP
-153 HFHSD
+153 HYPGD
-158 DALAQVDT
+158 DALAQVDE
-166 LHEHAF
+166 LHKKAF
-172 KQKSSFPDL
+172 EGNADAPDL

-202 HSVIARL
+202 HSAIEVL
-209 GLFHETLEG
+209 GLFHESLEG
-218 AVVSNT
+218 AVIQNT
-224 QELAT
+224 NELAT
-229 HPHGYYER
+229 HQYGFYQR
-237 EQLLPQISTNTVLSS
+237 ELLLPQIATNTMLSS

-267 AQNHLI
+267 AHNHLI
-273 GSAEIIAMYLLVW
+273 GSAEVIAMYLLVW
-286 SDTLWAEITID
+286 SDSLWPHIQIDKSHIDAKHIAKFDAE
-297 NDGIPDKY
+297 NDAI
-305 SATFDKENEALK
+305 E
-317 GFVKQLPQVRRALA
+317 GFVSQLPKVRRALA

-363 SKRMIGNALIGY
+363 SKRMIGNALLGY

-383 APKKVTAL
+383 APKKVEPL
-391 IEKVKQSTGEQGIAQ
+391 IETVRKHSSDNGLSHHNQ
-406 HDEIID
+406 IID
-412 DLLDFDQWHY
+412 ELLNFDQWHY

-462 HSIIGKES
+462 HSIIGKEA

-513 NVMLNI
+513 NVILNI

-542 DVRLRFRRNSPH
+542 DVRLRFRRHSPH

-570 LIKWLDRLNRILY
+570 LIKWLDRLNRLLY
-583 RSKSPLNLFTRRRN
+583 RSASPLNLFTRRRN
-597 MSVKAREPSMG
+597 MSVKAREPSIG

-614 GCAIGVLKISHKNT
+614 GCALGVLKISHKDT
-628 DVQCKALL
+628 EVHCKALL

-645 TSKND
+645 PLKDD

>member
-1 MAYALYAPCL
+1 MP
-11 LIAAISITLKENVI
+11 
-25 STQHL
+25 Q
-30 PLVIAGPIVRKV
+30 VIAGPIVRKV
-42 TSNLCYIWVVT
+42 TSTECHIWVVT
-53 SSADA
+53 SNADSPTLNLSANEVVV
-58 PSLTLSH
+58 S
-65 DEAPIDG
+65 G
-72 DRQSETICVGT
+72 NCQRETIRVGKY
-83 HAFIHLLSF
+83 AFIHLLSF
-92 SASKPFSDCAR
+92 TSSEPFEDTARIGYSLSFSDDA
-103 ISYQLHFDNEEQ
+103 Q
-115 QARWH
+115 QASWEN
-120 KEQQA
+120 EQRG
-125 LLYTG
+125 LLYDG
-130 QSTLSFHF
+130 QSSLCFHY
-138 TETPKTILHGSCRKP
+138 TETPETILHGSCRKP

-158 DALAQVDT
+158 DALAQVDV
-166 LHEHAF
+166 LHKNAF
-172 KQKSSFPDL
+172 KKQNDFPDL

-202 HSVIARL
+202 HSVIDRL
-209 GLFHETLEG
+209 GLYHEALEG
-218 AVVSNT
+218 AVVTNT
-224 QELAT
+224 NELAT
-229 HPHGYYER
+229 HEHGYYER
-237 EQLLPQISTNTVLSS
+237 EQLLPQIATNTVLSS
-252 LFFGAKK
+252 IFFGAKK

-286 SDTLWAEITID
+286 SDTLWADINID
-297 NDGIPDKY
+297 KDGIPPKY
-305 SATFDKENEALK
+305 HVIFDKEHEALN

-383 APKKVTAL
+383 APKKVAPL
-391 IEKVKQSTGEQGIAQ
+391 IAKVQESMGESGLNS

-437 QRWRSESDMNKP
+437 QRWRSESNMNKP

-513 NVMLNI
+513 NVILNI
-519 FRHYKTPPEFI
+519 FRHYKTPPDFI

-570 LIKWLDRLNRILY
+570 LIKWLDRLNRVLY

-597 MSVKAREPSMG
+597 MSVKAREPSLG

-614 GCAIGVLKISHKNT
+614 GCAIGVLKISQKNT

-636 SNGKEVEFP
+636 SNGNEVEFP
-645 TSKND
+645 ASKDD

>member
-1 MAYALYAPCL
+1 M
-11 LIAAISITLKENVI
+11 T
-25 STQHL
+25 STECH
-30 PLVIAGPIVRKV
+30 
-42 TSNLCYIWVVT
+42 IWVVT
-53 SSADA
+53 SNADSPTLNLSANEVVV
-58 PSLTLSH
+58 S
-65 DEAPIDG
+65 G
-72 DRQSETICVGT
+72 NCQRETIRVGKY
-83 HAFIHLLSF
+83 AFIHLLSF
-92 SASKPFSDCAR
+92 TSSEPFEDTARIGYSLSFSDDA
-103 ISYQLHFDNEEQ
+103 Q
-115 QARWH
+115 QASWEN
-120 KEQQA
+120 EQRG
-125 LLYTG
+125 LLYDG
-130 QSTLSFHF
+130 QSSLCFHY
-138 TETPKTILHGSCRKP
+138 TETPETILHGSCRKP

-158 DALAQVDT
+158 DALAQVDV
-166 LHEHAF
+166 LHKNAF
-172 KQKSSFPDL
+172 KKQDDFPDL

-202 HSVIARL
+202 HSVIDRL
-209 GLFHETLEG
+209 GLYHEALEG
-218 AVVSNT
+218 AVVTNT
-224 QELAT
+224 NELAT
-229 HPHGYYER
+229 HEHGYYER
-237 EQLLPQISTNTVLSS
+237 EQLLPQIATNTVLSS
-252 LFFGAKK
+252 IFFGAKK

-273 GSAEIIAMYLLVW
+273 GSSEIIAMYLLVW
-286 SDTLWAEITID
+286 SDTLWADINID
-297 NDGIPDKY
+297 KDGLPPKY
-305 SATFDKENEALK
+305 HAIFDKEHEALN

-383 APKKVTAL
+383 APKKVAPL
-391 IEKVKQSTGEQGIAQ
+391 IAKVQESMGESGLNS

-412 DLLDFDQWHY
+412 ELLDFDQWHY

-437 QRWRSESDMNKP
+437 QRWRSESNMNKP

-513 NVMLNI
+513 NVILNI
-519 FRHYKTPPEFI
+519 FRHYKTPPDFI

-570 LIKWLDRLNRILY
+570 LIKWLDRLNRVLY

-597 MSVKAREPSMG
+597 MSVKAREPSLG

-614 GCAIGVLKISHKNT
+614 GCAIGVLKISQKNT

-645 TSKND
+645 ASKDD

>member
-1 MAYALYAPCL
+1 M
-11 LIAAISITLKENVI
+11 T
-25 STQHL
+25 STECH
-30 PLVIAGPIVRKV
+30 
-42 TSNLCYIWVVT
+42 IWVVT
-53 SSADA
+53 SNADSPTLNLSANEVVV
-58 PSLTLSH
+58 S
-65 DEAPIDG
+65 G
-72 DRQSETICVGT
+72 NCQRETIRVGKY
-83 HAFIHLLSF
+83 AFIHLLSF
-92 SASKPFSDCAR
+92 TSSEPFEDTARIGYSLSFSDDA
-103 ISYQLHFDNEEQ
+103 Q
-115 QARWH
+115 QASWEN
-120 KEQQA
+120 EQRG
-125 LLYTG
+125 LLYDG
-130 QSTLSFHF
+130 QSSLCFHY
-138 TETPKTILHGSCRKP
+138 TETPETILHGSCRKP

-158 DALAQVDT
+158 DALAQVDV
-166 LHEHAF
+166 LHKNAF
-172 KQKSSFPDL
+172 KKQNNFPDL

-202 HSVIARL
+202 HSVIDRL
-209 GLFHETLEG
+209 GLYHEALEG
-218 AVVSNT
+218 AVVTNT
-224 QELAT
+224 NELAT
-229 HPHGYYER
+229 HEHGYYER
-237 EQLLPQISTNTVLSS
+237 EQLLPQIATNTVLSS
-252 LFFGAKK
+252 IFFGAKK

-286 SDTLWAEITID
+286 SDTLWADINID
-297 NDGIPDKY
+297 KDGIPPKY
-305 SATFDKENEALK
+305 HAIFDKEHEALN

-383 APKKVTAL
+383 APKKVAPL
-391 IEKVKQSTGEQGIAQ
+391 IAKVQESMGESGLNS

-412 DLLDFDQWHY
+412 ELLDFDQWHY

-437 QRWRSESDMNKP
+437 QRWRSESNMNKP

-513 NVMLNI
+513 NVILNI
-519 FRHYKTPPEFI
+519 FRHYKTPPDFI

-570 LIKWLDRLNRILY
+570 LIKWLDRLNRVLY

-597 MSVKAREPSMG
+597 MSVKAREPSLG

-614 GCAIGVLKISHKNT
+614 GCAIGVLKISQKNT

-645 TSKND
+645 ASKDD

>member
-1 MAYALYAPCL
+1 MP
-11 LIAAISITLKENVI
+11 
-25 STQHL
+25 Q
-30 PLVIAGPIVRKV
+30 VIAGPIVRKV
-42 TSNLCYIWVVT
+42 TSTECHIWVVT
-53 SSADA
+53 SNADSPTLNLSANEVVV
-58 PSLTLSH
+58 S
-65 DEAPIDG
+65 G
-72 DRQSETICVGT
+72 NCQRETIRVGKY
-83 HAFIHLLSF
+83 AFIHLLSF
-92 SASKPFSDCAR
+92 TSSEPFEDTARIGYSLSFSDDA
-103 ISYQLHFDNEEQ
+103 Q
-115 QARWH
+115 QASWEN
-120 KEQQA
+120 EQRG
-125 LLYTG
+125 LLYDG
-130 QSTLSFHF
+130 QSSLCFHY
-138 TETPKTILHGSCRKP
+138 TETPETILHGSCRKP

-158 DALAQVDT
+158 DALAQVDV
-166 LHEHAF
+166 LHKNAF
-172 KQKSSFPDL
+172 KKENDFPDL

-202 HSVIARL
+202 HSVIDRL
-209 GLFHETLEG
+209 GLYHEALEG
-218 AVVSNT
+218 AVVTNT
-224 QELAT
+224 NELAT
-229 HPHGYYER
+229 HEHGYYER
-237 EQLLPQISTNTVLSS
+237 EQLLPQIATNTVLSS
-252 LFFGAKK
+252 IFFGAKK

-286 SDTLWAEITID
+286 SDTLWADINID
-297 NDGIPDKY
+297 KDGIPPKY
-305 SATFDKENEALK
+305 HAIFDKEHEALN

-383 APKKVTAL
+383 APKKVAPL
-391 IEKVKQSTGEQGIAQ
+391 IAKVQESMGESGLNS

-437 QRWRSESDMNKP
+437 QRWRSESNMNKP

-513 NVMLNI
+513 NVILNI
-519 FRHYKTPPEFI
+519 FRHYKTPPDFI

-570 LIKWLDRLNRILY
+570 LIKWLDRLNRVLY

-597 MSVKAREPSMG
+597 MSVKAREPSLG

-614 GCAIGVLKISHKNT
+614 GCAIGVLKISQKNT

-645 TSKND
+645 ASKDD

>member
-1 MAYALYAPCL
+1 MP
-11 LIAAISITLKENVI
+11 
-25 STQHL
+25 Q
-30 PLVIAGPIVRKV
+30 VIAGPIVRKV
-42 TSNLCYIWVVT
+42 TSTECHIWVVT
-53 SSADA
+53 SNADSPTLNLSANEVVV
-58 PSLTLSH
+58 S
-65 DEAPIDG
+65 G
-72 DRQSETICVGT
+72 NCQRETIRVGKY
-83 HAFIHLLSF
+83 AFIHLLSF
-92 SASKPFSDCAR
+92 TSSERFEDTARIGYSLSFSDDA
-103 ISYQLHFDNEEQ
+103 Q
-115 QARWH
+115 QASWEN
-120 KEQQA
+120 EQRG
-125 LLYTG
+125 LLYDG
-130 QSTLSFHF
+130 QSSLCFHY
-138 TETPKTILHGSCRKP
+138 TETPETILHGSCRKP

-158 DALAQVDT
+158 DALAQVDV
-166 LHEHAF
+166 LHKNAF
-172 KQKSSFPDL
+172 KKENDFPDL

-202 HSVIARL
+202 HSVIDRL
-209 GLFHETLEG
+209 GLYHEALEG
-218 AVVSNT
+218 AVVTNT
-224 QELAT
+224 NELAT
-229 HPHGYYER
+229 HEHGYYER
-237 EQLLPQISTNTVLSS
+237 EQLLPQIATNTVLSS
-252 LFFGAKK
+252 IFFGAKK

-286 SDTLWAEITID
+286 SDTLWADINID
-297 NDGIPDKY
+297 KDGIPPKY
-305 SATFDKENEALK
+305 HAIFDKEHEALN

-383 APKKVTAL
+383 APKKVAPL
-391 IEKVKQSTGEQGIAQ
+391 IAKVQESMGESGLNS

-437 QRWRSESDMNKP
+437 QRWRSESNMNKP

-513 NVMLNI
+513 NVILNI
-519 FRHYKTPPEFI
+519 FRHYKTPPDFI

-570 LIKWLDRLNRILY
+570 LIKWLDRLNRVLY

-597 MSVKAREPSMG
+597 MSVKAREPSLG

-614 GCAIGVLKISHKNT
+614 GCAIGVLKISQKTT

-645 TSKND
+645 ASKDD

>member
-1 MAYALYAPCL
+1 
-11 LIAAISITLKENVI
+11 
-25 STQHL
+25 L
-30 PLVIAGPIVRKV
+30 PQVIAGPIVRKV
-42 TSNLCYIWVVT
+42 TSTECHIWVVT
-53 SSADA
+53 SNADSPALNLSANEVVV
-58 PSLTLSH
+58 S
-65 DEAPIDG
+65 G
-72 DRQSETICVGT
+72 NCQRETIRVGKY
-83 HAFIHLLSF
+83 AFIHLLSF
-92 SASKPFSDCAR
+92 TSSEPFEDTARIGYSLSFSDDA
-103 ISYQLHFDNEEQ
+103 Q
-115 QARWH
+115 QASWEN
-120 KEQQA
+120 EQRG
-125 LLYTG
+125 LLYDG
-130 QSTLSFHF
+130 QSSLCFHY
-138 TETPKTILHGSCRKP
+138 TETPETILHGSCRKP

-158 DALAQVDT
+158 DALAQVDV
-166 LHEHAF
+166 LHKNAF
-172 KQKSSFPDL
+172 KKQNDFPDL

-202 HSVIARL
+202 HSVIDRL
-209 GLFHETLEG
+209 GLYHEALEG
-218 AVVSNT
+218 AVVTNT
-224 QELAT
+224 NELAT
-229 HPHGYYER
+229 HEHGYYER
-237 EQLLPQISTNTVLSS
+237 EQLLPQIATNTVLSS
-252 LFFGAKK
+252 IFFGAKK

-286 SDTLWAEITID
+286 SDTLWADINID
-297 NDGIPDKY
+297 KDGIPPKY
-305 SATFDKENEALK
+305 HAIFDKEHEALN

-383 APKKVTAL
+383 APKKVAPL
-391 IEKVKQSTGEQGIAQ
+391 IAKVQESMGESGLNS

-437 QRWRSESDMNKP
+437 QRWRSESNMNKP

-462 HSIIGKES
+462 HSIIGKKS

-513 NVMLNI
+513 NVILNI
-519 FRHYKTPPEFI
+519 FRHYKTPPDFI

-570 LIKWLDRLNRILY
+570 LIKWLDRLNRVLY

-597 MSVKAREPSMG
+597 MSVKAREPSLG

-614 GCAIGVLKISHKNT
+614 GCAIGVLKISQKNT

-645 TSKND
+645 ASKDD

>member
-1 MAYALYAPCL
+1 M
-11 LIAAISITLKENVI
+11 T
-25 STQHL
+25 STECH
-30 PLVIAGPIVRKV
+30 
-42 TSNLCYIWVVT
+42 IWVVT
-53 SSADA
+53 SNADSPTLNLSANEVVV
-58 PSLTLSH
+58 S
-65 DEAPIDG
+65 G
-72 DRQSETICVGT
+72 NCQRETIRVGKY
-83 HAFIHLLSF
+83 AFIHLLSF
-92 SASKPFSDCAR
+92 TSSEPFEDTARIGYSLSFSDDA
-103 ISYQLHFDNEEQ
+103 Q
-115 QARWH
+115 QASWEN
-120 KEQQA
+120 EQRG
-125 LLYTG
+125 LLYDG
-130 QSTLSFHF
+130 QSSLCFHY
-138 TETPKTILHGSCRKP
+138 TETPETILHGSCRKP

-158 DALAQVDT
+158 DALAQVDV
-166 LHEHAF
+166 LHKNAF
-172 KQKSSFPDL
+172 KKQNDFPDL

-202 HSVIARL
+202 HSVIDRL
-209 GLFHETLEG
+209 GLYHEALEG
-218 AVVSNT
+218 AVVTNT
-224 QELAT
+224 NELAT
-229 HPHGYYER
+229 HEHGYYER
-237 EQLLPQISTNTVLSS
+237 EQLLPQIATNTVLSS
-252 LFFGAKK
+252 IFFGAKK

-286 SDTLWAEITID
+286 SDTLWADINID
-297 NDGIPDKY
+297 KDGIPPKY
-305 SATFDKENEALK
+305 HVIFDKEHEALN

-383 APKKVTAL
+383 APKKVAPL
-391 IEKVKQSTGEQGIAQ
+391 IAKVQESMGESGLNS

-437 QRWRSESDMNKP
+437 QRWRSESNMNKP

-513 NVMLNI
+513 NVILNI
-519 FRHYKTPPEFI
+519 FRHYKTPPDFI

-570 LIKWLDRLNRILY
+570 LIKWLDRLNRVLY

-597 MSVKAREPSMG
+597 MSVKAREPSLG

-614 GCAIGVLKISHKNT
+614 GCAIGVLKISQKNT

-645 TSKND
+645 TSKDD

>member
-1 MAYALYAPCL
+1 M
-11 LIAAISITLKENVI
+11 T
-25 STQHL
+25 STECH
-30 PLVIAGPIVRKV
+30 
-42 TSNLCYIWVVT
+42 IWVVT
-53 SSADA
+53 SNADSPTLNLSANEVVV
-58 PSLTLSH
+58 S
-65 DEAPIDG
+65 G
-72 DRQSETICVGT
+72 NCQRETIRVGKY
-83 HAFIHLLSF
+83 AFIHLLSF
-92 SASKPFSDCAR
+92 TSSEPFEDTARIGYSLSFSDDA
-103 ISYQLHFDNEEQ
+103 Q
-115 QARWH
+115 QASWEN
-120 KEQQA
+120 EQRG
-125 LLYTG
+125 LLYDG
-130 QSTLSFHF
+130 QSSLCFHY
-138 TETPKTILHGSCRKP
+138 TETPETILHGSCRKP

-158 DALAQVDT
+158 DALAQVDV
-166 LHEHAF
+166 LHKNAF
-172 KQKSSFPDL
+172 KKQNDFPDL

-202 HSVIARL
+202 HSVIDRL
-209 GLFHETLEG
+209 GLYHEALEG
-218 AVVSNT
+218 AVVTNT
-224 QELAT
+224 NELAT
-229 HPHGYYER
+229 HEHGYYER
-237 EQLLPQISTNTVLSS
+237 EQLLPQIATNTVLSS
-252 LFFGAKK
+252 IFFGAKK

-286 SDTLWAEITID
+286 SDTLWADINID
-297 NDGIPDKY
+297 KDGIPPKY
-305 SATFDKENEALK
+305 HAIFDKEHEALN

-383 APKKVTAL
+383 APKKVAPL
-391 IEKVKQSTGEQGIAQ
+391 IAKVQESMGESGLNS

-437 QRWRSESDMNKP
+437 QRWRSESNMNKP

-513 NVMLNI
+513 NVILNI
-519 FRHYKTPPEFI
+519 FRHYKTPPDFI

-570 LIKWLDRLNRILY
+570 LIKWLDRLNRVLY

-597 MSVKAREPSMG
+597 MSVKAREPSLG

-614 GCAIGVLKISHKNT
+614 GCAIGVLKISQKTT

-645 TSKND
+645 ASKDD

>member
-1 MAYALYAPCL
+1 MP
-11 LIAAISITLKENVI
+11 
-25 STQHL
+25 Q
-30 PLVIAGPIVRKV
+30 VIAGPIVRKV
-42 TSNLCYIWVVT
+42 TSTECHIWVVT
-53 SSADA
+53 SNADSPALNLSAN
-58 PSLTLSH
+58 
-65 DEAPIDG
+65 ENIIDG
-72 DRQSETICVGT
+72 NCQRETVRVGKY
-83 HAFIHLLSF
+83 AFIHLLSF
-92 SASKPFSDCAR
+92 TASEPFEDTAR
-103 ISYQLHFDNEEQ
+103 IGYALSFNDDKQ
-115 QARWH
+115 QASWED
-120 KEQQA
+120 EQRG
-125 LLYTG
+125 LLYDG
-130 QSTLSFHF
+130 QSSLSFHY
-138 TETPKTILHGSCRKP
+138 TETPETILHGSCRKP

-158 DALAQVDT
+158 DALAQVDV
-166 LHEHAF
+166 LHKNAF
-172 KQKSSFPDL
+172 KKQNDFPDL

-202 HSVIARL
+202 HSVIDRL
-209 GLFHETLEG
+209 GLYHEALEG
-218 AVVSNT
+218 AVVTNT
-224 QELAT
+224 NELAT
-229 HPHGYYER
+229 HEHGYYER
-237 EQLLPQISTNTVLSS
+237 EQLLPQIATNTVLSS
-252 LFFGAKK
+252 IFFGAKK

-286 SDTLWAEITID
+286 SDTLWADINID
-297 NDGIPDKY
+297 KDGIPPKY
-305 SATFDKENEALK
+305 HAIFDKEHEALN

-383 APKKVTAL
+383 APKKVAPL
-391 IEKVKQSTGEQGIAQ
+391 IAKVQESMGESGLNS

-437 QRWRSESDMNKP
+437 QRWRSESNMNKP

-513 NVMLNI
+513 NVILNI
-519 FRHYKTPPEFI
+519 FRHYKTPPDFI

-570 LIKWLDRLNRILY
+570 LIKWLDRLNRVLY

-597 MSVKAREPSMG
+597 MSVKAREPSLG

-614 GCAIGVLKISHKNT
+614 GCAIGVLKISQKNT

-636 SNGKEVEFP
+636 SNGNEVEFP
-645 TSKND
+645 ASKDD

>member
-1 MAYALYAPCL
+1 MP
-11 LIAAISITLKENVI
+11 
-25 STQHL
+25 Q
-30 PLVIAGPIVRKV
+30 VIAGPIVRKV
-42 TSNLCYIWVVT
+42 TSTECHIWVVT
-53 SSADA
+53 SNADSPALNLSANEVVV
-58 PSLTLSH
+58 S
-65 DEAPIDG
+65 G
-72 DRQSETICVGT
+72 NCQRETIRVGKY
-83 HAFIHLLSF
+83 AFIHLLSF
-92 SASKPFSDCAR
+92 TSSEPFKDTARIGYSLSFSDDA
-103 ISYQLHFDNEEQ
+103 Q
-115 QARWH
+115 QASWEN
-120 KEQQA
+120 EQRG
-125 LLYTG
+125 LLYDG
-130 QSTLSFHF
+130 QSSLCFHY
-138 TETPKTILHGSCRKP
+138 TETPETILHGSCRKP

-158 DALAQVDT
+158 DALAQVDV
-166 LHEHAF
+166 LHKNAF
-172 KQKSSFPDL
+172 KKENDFPDL

-202 HSVIARL
+202 HSVIDRL
-209 GLFHETLEG
+209 GLYHEALEG
-218 AVVSNT
+218 AVVTNT
-224 QELAT
+224 NELAT
-229 HPHGYYER
+229 HEHGYYER
-237 EQLLPQISTNTVLSS
+237 EQLLPQIATNTVLSS
-252 LFFGAKK
+252 IFFGAKK

-286 SDTLWAEITID
+286 SDTLWADINID
-297 NDGIPDKY
+297 KDGIPPKY
-305 SATFDKENEALK
+305 HAIFDKEHEALN

-383 APKKVTAL
+383 APKKVAPL
-391 IEKVKQSTGEQGIAQ
+391 IAKVQESMGESGLNS

-437 QRWRSESDMNKP
+437 QRWRSESNMNKP

-479 YGVKVIE
+479 YGVEVIE

-513 NVMLNI
+513 NVILNI
-519 FRHYKTPPEFI
+519 FRHYKTPPDFI

-570 LIKWLDRLNRILY
+570 LIKWLDRLNRVLY

-597 MSVKAREPSMG
+597 MSVKAREPSLG

-614 GCAIGVLKISHKNT
+614 GCAIGVLKISQKTT

-645 TSKND
+645 ASKDD

>member
-1 MAYALYAPCL
+1 MP
-11 LIAAISITLKENVI
+11 
-25 STQHL
+25 Q
-30 PLVIAGPIVRKV
+30 VIAGPIVRKV
-42 TSNLCYIWVVT
+42 TSTECHIWVVT
-53 SSADA
+53 SNADSPTLNLSANEVVV
-58 PSLTLSH
+58 S
-65 DEAPIDG
+65 G
-72 DRQSETICVGT
+72 NCQRETIRVGKY
-83 HAFIHLLSF
+83 AFIHLLSF
-92 SASKPFSDCAR
+92 TSSEPFEDTARIGYSLSFSDDA
-103 ISYQLHFDNEEQ
+103 Q
-115 QARWH
+115 QASWEN
-120 KEQQA
+120 EQRG
-125 LLYTG
+125 LLYDG
-130 QSTLSFHF
+130 QSSLCFHY
-138 TETPKTILHGSCRKP
+138 TETPETILHGSCRKP

-158 DALAQVDT
+158 DALAQVDV
-166 LHEHAF
+166 LHKNAF
-172 KQKSSFPDL
+172 KKQDDFPDL

-202 HSVIARL
+202 HSVIDRL
-209 GLFHETLEG
+209 GLYHEALEG
-218 AVVSNT
+218 AVVTNT
-224 QELAT
+224 NELAT
-229 HPHGYYER
+229 HEHGYYER
-237 EQLLPQISTNTVLSS
+237 EQLLPQIATNTVLSS
-252 LFFGAKK
+252 IFFGAKK

-286 SDTLWAEITID
+286 SDTLWADINID
-297 NDGIPDKY
+297 KDGIPPKY
-305 SATFDKENEALK
+305 HAIFDKEHEALN

-383 APKKVTAL
+383 APKKVAPL
-391 IEKVKQSTGEQGIAQ
+391 IAKVQESMGESGLNS

-412 DLLDFDQWHY
+412 ELLDFDQWHY

-437 QRWRSESDMNKP
+437 QRWRSESNMNKP

-513 NVMLNI
+513 NVILNI
-519 FRHYKTPPEFI
+519 FRHYKTPPDFI

-570 LIKWLDRLNRILY
+570 LIKWLDRLNRVLY

-597 MSVKAREPSMG
+597 MSVKAREPSLG

-614 GCAIGVLKISHKNT
+614 GCAIGVLKISQKNT

-645 TSKND
+645 ASKDD

>member
-1 MAYALYAPCL
+1 M
-11 LIAAISITLKENVI
+11 T
-25 STQHL
+25 STECH
-30 PLVIAGPIVRKV
+30 
-42 TSNLCYIWVVT
+42 IWVVT
-53 SSADA
+53 SNADSPTLNLSANEVVV
-58 PSLTLSH
+58 S
-65 DEAPIDG
+65 G
-72 DRQSETICVGT
+72 NCQRETIRVGKY
-83 HAFIHLLSF
+83 AFIHLLSF
-92 SASKPFSDCAR
+92 TSSEPFEDTARIGYSLSFSDDA
-103 ISYQLHFDNEEQ
+103 Q
-115 QARWH
+115 QASWEN
-120 KEQQA
+120 EQRG
-125 LLYTG
+125 LLYDG
-130 QSTLSFHF
+130 QSSLCFHY
-138 TETPKTILHGSCRKP
+138 TETPETILHGSCRKP

-158 DALAQVDT
+158 DALAQVDV
-166 LHEHAF
+166 LHKNAF
-172 KQKSSFPDL
+172 KKQDDFPDL

-202 HSVIARL
+202 HSVIDRL
-209 GLFHETLEG
+209 GLYHEALEG
-218 AVVSNT
+218 AVVTNT
-224 QELAT
+224 NELAT
-229 HPHGYYER
+229 HEHGYYER
-237 EQLLPQISTNTVLSS
+237 EQLLPQIATNTVLSS
-252 LFFGAKK
+252 IFFGAKK

-273 GSAEIIAMYLLVW
+273 GSSEIIAMYLLVW
-286 SDTLWAEITID
+286 SDTLWADINID
-297 NDGIPDKY
+297 KDGLPPKY
-305 SATFDKENEALK
+305 HAIFDKEHEALN

-383 APKKVTAL
+383 APKKVAPL
-391 IEKVKQSTGEQGIAQ
+391 IAKVQESMGESGLNS

-437 QRWRSESDMNKP
+437 QRWRSESNMNKP

-513 NVMLNI
+513 NVILNI
-519 FRHYKTPPEFI
+519 FRHYKTPPDFI

-570 LIKWLDRLNRILY
+570 LIKWLDRLNRVLY

-597 MSVKAREPSMG
+597 MSVKAREPSLG

-614 GCAIGVLKISHKNT
+614 GCAIGVLKISQKNT

-645 TSKND
+645 ASKDD

>member
-1 MAYALYAPCL
+1 MP
-11 LIAAISITLKENVI
+11 
-25 STQHL
+25 Q
-30 PLVIAGPIVRKV
+30 VIAGPIVRKV
-42 TSNLCYIWVVT
+42 TSTECHIWVVT
-53 SSADA
+53 SNADSPTLNLSANEVVV
-58 PSLTLSH
+58 S
-65 DEAPIDG
+65 G
-72 DRQSETICVGT
+72 NCQRETIRVGKY
-83 HAFIHLLSF
+83 AFIHLLSF
-92 SASKPFSDCAR
+92 TSSEPFEDTARIGYSLSFSDDA
-103 ISYQLHFDNEEQ
+103 Q
-115 QARWH
+115 QASWEN
-120 KEQQA
+120 EQRG
-125 LLYTG
+125 LLYDG
-130 QSTLSFHF
+130 QSSLCFHY
-138 TETPKTILHGSCRKP
+138 TETPETILHGSCRKP

-158 DALAQVDT
+158 DALAQVDV
-166 LHEHAF
+166 LHKNAF
-172 KQKSSFPDL
+172 KKQNDFPDL

-202 HSVIARL
+202 HSVIDRL
-209 GLFHETLEG
+209 GLYHEALEG
-218 AVVSNT
+218 AVVTNT
-224 QELAT
+224 NELAT
-229 HPHGYYER
+229 HEHGYYER
-237 EQLLPQISTNTVLSS
+237 EQLLPQIATNTVLSS
-252 LFFGAKK
+252 IFFGAKK

-286 SDTLWAEITID
+286 SDTLWADINID
-297 NDGIPDKY
+297 KDGIPPKY
-305 SATFDKENEALK
+305 HAIFDKEHEALN

-383 APKKVTAL
+383 APKKVAPL
-391 IEKVKQSTGEQGIAQ
+391 IAKVQESMGESGLNS

-437 QRWRSESDMNKP
+437 QRWRSESNMNKP

-513 NVMLNI
+513 NVILNI
-519 FRHYKTPPEFI
+519 FRHYKTPPDFI

-570 LIKWLDRLNRILY
+570 LIKWLDRLNRVLY

-597 MSVKAREPSMG
+597 MSVKAREPSLG

-614 GCAIGVLKISHKNT
+614 GCAIGVLKISQKNT

-645 TSKND
+645 TSKDD

>member
-1 MAYALYAPCL
+1 M
-11 LIAAISITLKENVI
+11 T
-25 STQHL
+25 STECH
-30 PLVIAGPIVRKV
+30 
-42 TSNLCYIWVVT
+42 IWVVT
-53 SSADA
+53 SNADSPTLNLSANEVVV
-58 PSLTLSH
+58 S
-65 DEAPIDG
+65 G
-72 DRQSETICVGT
+72 NCQRETIRVGKY
-83 HAFIHLLSF
+83 AFIHLLSF
-92 SASKPFSDCAR
+92 TSSEPFEDTARIGYSLSFSDDA
-103 ISYQLHFDNEEQ
+103 Q
-115 QARWH
+115 QASWEN
-120 KEQQA
+120 EQRG
-125 LLYTG
+125 LLYDG
-130 QSTLSFHF
+130 QPSLCFHY
-138 TETPKTILHGSCRKP
+138 TETPETILHGSCRKP

-158 DALAQVDT
+158 DALAQVDV
-166 LHEHAF
+166 LHKNAF
-172 KQKSSFPDL
+172 KKENDFPDL

-202 HSVIARL
+202 HSVIDRL
-209 GLFHETLEG
+209 GLYHEALEG
-218 AVVSNT
+218 AVVTNT
-224 QELAT
+224 NELAT
-229 HPHGYYER
+229 HEHGYYER
-237 EQLLPQISTNTVLSS
+237 EQLLPQIATNTVLSS
-252 LFFGAKK
+252 IFFGAKK

-286 SDTLWAEITID
+286 SDTLWADINID
-297 NDGIPDKY
+297 KDGIPPKY
-305 SATFDKENEALK
+305 HAIFDKEHEALN

-383 APKKVTAL
+383 APKKVAPL
-391 IEKVKQSTGEQGIAQ
+391 IAKVQESMGESGLNS

-437 QRWRSESDMNKP
+437 QRWRSESNMNKP

-513 NVMLNI
+513 NVILNI
-519 FRHYKTPPEFI
+519 FRHYKTPPDFI

-570 LIKWLDRLNRILY
+570 LIKWLDRLNRVLY

-597 MSVKAREPSMG
+597 MSVKAREPSLG

-614 GCAIGVLKISHKNT
+614 GCAIGVLKISQKNT

-636 SNGKEVEFP
+636 SNGNEVEFP
-645 TSKND
+645 ASKDD

>member
-1 MAYALYAPCL
+1 MP
-11 LIAAISITLKENVI
+11 
-25 STQHL
+25 Q
-30 PLVIAGPIVRKV
+30 VIAGPIVRKV
-42 TSNLCYIWVVT
+42 TSTECHIWVVT
-53 SSADA
+53 SNADSPTLNLSANEVVV
-58 PSLTLSH
+58 S
-65 DEAPIDG
+65 G
-72 DRQSETICVGT
+72 NCQRETIRVGKY
-83 HAFIHLLSF
+83 AFIHLLSF
-92 SASKPFSDCAR
+92 TSSERFEDTARIGYSLSFSDDA
-103 ISYQLHFDNEEQ
+103 Q
-115 QARWH
+115 QASWEN
-120 KEQQA
+120 EQRG
-125 LLYTG
+125 LLYDG
-130 QSTLSFHF
+130 QSSLCFHY
-138 TETPKTILHGSCRKP
+138 TETPETILHGSCRKP

-158 DALAQVDT
+158 DALAQVDV
-166 LHEHAF
+166 LHKNAF
-172 KQKSSFPDL
+172 KKENDFPDL

-202 HSVIARL
+202 HSVIDRL
-209 GLFHETLEG
+209 GLYHEALEG
-218 AVVSNT
+218 AVVTNT
-224 QELAT
+224 NELAT
-229 HPHGYYER
+229 HEHGYYER
-237 EQLLPQISTNTVLSS
+237 EQLLPQIATNTVLSS
-252 LFFGAKK
+252 IFFGAKK

-286 SDTLWAEITID
+286 SDTLWADINID
-297 NDGIPDKY
+297 KDGIPPKY
-305 SATFDKENEALK
+305 HAIFDKEHEALN

-383 APKKVTAL
+383 APKKVAPL
-391 IEKVKQSTGEQGIAQ
+391 IAKVQESMGESGLNS

-437 QRWRSESDMNKP
+437 QRWRSESNMNKP

-513 NVMLNI
+513 NVILNI
-519 FRHYKTPPEFI
+519 FRHYKTPPDFI

-570 LIKWLDRLNRILY
+570 LIKWLDRLNRVLY

-597 MSVKAREPSMG
+597 MSVKAREPSLG

-614 GCAIGVLKISHKNT
+614 GCAIGVLKISQKTT

-636 SNGKEVEFP
+636 SNGNEVEFP
-645 TSKND
+645 ASKDD